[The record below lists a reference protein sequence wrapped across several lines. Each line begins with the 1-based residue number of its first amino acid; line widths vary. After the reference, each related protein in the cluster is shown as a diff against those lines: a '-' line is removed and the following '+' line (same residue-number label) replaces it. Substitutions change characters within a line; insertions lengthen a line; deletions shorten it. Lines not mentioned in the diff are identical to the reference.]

1 MENAQR
7 KQHPQVLIER
17 LNSVMLI
24 MNYFPLS
31 YISTVLIQIYMYSN
45 PPPPPNQKLFTFN
58 KLLFDVI
65 NFINQTQPTIRR
77 TALFKPPVS

>member
-7 KQHPQVLIER
+7 KQHPLVLIER
-17 LNSVMLI
+17 HNSVMLM

-45 PPPPPNQKLFTFN
+45 PPSKSKAIHIQ
-58 KLLFDVI
+58 
-65 NFINQTQPTIRR
+65 QTSFCVCVTM
-77 TALFKPPVS
+77 FKHLTHESSTM

>member
-7 KQHPQVLIER
+7 KQHPQALIER

-31 YISTVLIQIYMYSN
+31 YISTVLIRIYMYSN
-45 PPPPPNQKLFTFN
+45 PPPPSKSKAIHIQQTSFCVCVTMFKHLTHESSTMW
-58 KLLFDVI
+58 
-65 NFINQTQPTIRR
+65 FI
-77 TALFKPPVS
+77 L

>member
-1 MENAQR
+1 MENAQP

-31 YISTVLIQIYMYSN
+31 YISTVLIQIYMYPN
-45 PPPPPNQKLFTFN
+45 PPPPSKSKAIHTQQTSFCVCVTTF
-58 KLLFDVI
+58 KHL
-65 NFINQTQPTIRR
+65 THESSTM
-77 TALFKPPVS
+77 

>member
-7 KQHPQVLIER
+7 KQHPQALIER

-31 YISTVLIQIYMYSN
+31 YISTVLIQIYMYTN
-45 PPPPPNQKLFTFN
+45 PPPPNQKLFTFN
-58 KLLFDVI
+58 KLLFVCVLPCL
-65 NFINQTQPTIRR
+65 NT
-77 TALFKPPVS
+77 

>member
-31 YISTVLIQIYMYSN
+31 YISTVL
-45 PPPPPNQKLFTFN
+45 LHV
-58 KLLFDVI
+58 L
-65 NFINQTQPTIRR
+65 
-77 TALFKPPVS
+77 

>member
-7 KQHPQVLIER
+7 KQHPQALIER

-45 PPPPPNQKLFTFN
+45 PPPLQIKSYSHST
-58 KLLFDVI
+58 
-65 NFINQTQPTIRR
+65 NFF
-77 TALFKPPVS
+77 LCVCYHV

>member
-7 KQHPQVLIER
+7 KQHPQVLIEK

-45 PPPPPNQKLFTFN
+45 HSPPPLQIKSYSHST
-58 KLLFDVI
+58 
-65 NFINQTQPTIRR
+65 NFF
-77 TALFKPPVS
+77 LCVCYHV

>member
-24 MNYFPLS
+24 INYFPLS
-31 YISTVLIQIYMYSN
+31 YISTVLIQIYTYSN
-45 PPPPPNQKLFTFN
+45 PPPPKS
-58 KLLFDVI
+58 KAI
-65 NFINQTQPTIRR
+65 NIQQTS
-77 TALFKPPVS
+77 FCVCYHV

>member
-45 PPPPPNQKLFTFN
+45 LPRPHHHHQIKSYSHSTNVFLCVCVTM
-58 KLLFDVI
+58 
-65 NFINQTQPTIRR
+65 
-77 TALFKPPVS
+77 FKHLTHESSTM

>member
-58 KLLFDVI
+58 KLLFVCVLPCL
-65 NFINQTQPTIRR
+65 NT
-77 TALFKPPVS
+77 

>member
-7 KQHPQVLIER
+7 KQHPQALIER

-45 PPPPPNQKLFTFN
+45 PPPPSKSKAIQ
-58 KLLFDVI
+58 I
-65 NFINQTQPTIRR
+65 QQTSFCVCVTM
-77 TALFKPPVS
+77 FKHLTHESSTM

>member
-45 PPPPPNQKLFTFN
+45 PHPPNQKLFTFN
-58 KLLFDVI
+58 NLLFVCVLPCL
-65 NFINQTQPTIRR
+65 NT
-77 TALFKPPVS
+77 

>member
-7 KQHPQVLIER
+7 KQHPQVLIEK

-31 YISTVLIQIYMYSN
+31 CISTVLIQIY
-45 PPPPPNQKLFTFN
+45 T
-58 KLLFDVI
+58 
-65 NFINQTQPTIRR
+65 
-77 TALFKPPVS
+77 